1 MSPFVRKD
9 TGETVMDAVIESLNK
24 AALYNRDVQPKIL
37 TSSIFL
43 STLHSFV
50 KCVGLTSV
58 FKRYLLIYGR
68 IFAQVLPPFSY
79 TGRANRLRNYKW
91 MSPILIK

>member
-1 MSPFVRKD
+1 M
-9 TGETVMDAVIESLNK
+9 
-24 AALYNRDVQPKIL
+24 
-37 TSSIFL
+37 
-43 STLHSFV
+43 V
-50 KCVGLTSV
+50 KLGCKNAKLFFSEPL
-58 FKRYLLIYGR
+58 FIYGR